1 MLRFEL
7 GDAQSPRGHALL
19 YARVS
24 GSERVVATYC
34 VVLPI
39 QFSIGKYLPPMFAGQ
54 FPIDALGE
62 GASPVSAMPIPP
74 MFEDAESLDA
84 LRQLAERRADDLCD
98 MGTLV
103 LSDDNARLQFAA
115 EGSAEYGEMY
125 ISYQARWPAVA
136 SSRES
141 TPLDDLDV
149 EDVLAAVL
157 PERDRLGEI
166 AKLISQARYALESD
180 DHRALDKVAADM
192 RRLARPLSEKY
203 RADQLIEAALRPDAL
218 GPKLAGLYL
227 QRAYK
232 ILDED
237 YMSIAPIDAQIRAL
251 RDDGEAIGNTGE
263 DISEDTTPGSSEG
276 SSDMP
281 PPDPDRE

>member
-7 GDAQSPRGHALL
+7 GDAQAPRGHALL

-24 GSERVVATYC
+24 GGDRIVATYC

-54 FPIDALGE
+54 LPPDAFNE
-62 GASPVSAMPIPP
+62 GVSQVNAMPIPP
-74 MFEDAESLDA
+74 MFEDVTSLDM
-84 LRQLAERRADDLCD
+84 LRQLAEKRADDLCD

-115 EGSAEYGEMY
+115 EGSAEYGELY
-125 ISYQARWPAVA
+125 SSYQSRWPAVA
-136 SSRES
+136 AAQEDI
-141 TPLDDLDV
+141 PLDDLDV
-149 EDVLAAVL
+149 EDVLASVL

-166 AKLISQARYALESD
+166 AKLISQARYALESGD
-180 DHRALDKVAADM
+180 RHALDKVRADM
-192 RRLARPLSEKY
+192 QRLARPLPEKY
-203 RADQLIEAALRPDAL
+203 HASQLIEAALRPDPL

-237 YMSIAPIDAQIRAL
+237 YMSIPPIDAEIRAL
-251 RDDGEAIGNTGE
+251 REGGDSA
-263 DISEDTTPGSSEG
+263 PGAAE
-276 SSDMP
+276 P
-281 PPDPDRE
+281 PPGGPAAV